1 MLFAHILRKT
11 IRRGHLTLIDA
22 RGRHHELVGPEP
34 GKHVVLKLHRADL
47 SWKLAINPQL
57 SVGEAYMDGL
67 LTVENTD
74 IYGLMDFV
82 GQNLRWRGIDHWSQR
97 LADMV
102 RHLNRY
108 VRQFNPASR
117 SRRNVAHHYDLSDEL
132 YETFLDSNRQY
143 SCAYFLTPDDTLEQ
157 AQQQKLRHIAAK
169 LLLQPGQ
176 KVLDIGS
183 GWGGLAIHLARAVP
197 GLDVTGITLSEEQ
210 LKYATDWARREDLE
224 DRVRF
229 ELRDYRAQQG
239 EFDRIV
245 SVGMFEHVG
254 VAHYGEFFATV
265 RRLLAADGVCLLH
278 TIGRVDG
285 PGPTNPWIDRYIF
298 PGGSLPALSEMVRP
312 IERSELCV
320 TDVETLRLHYAETL
334 RHWRAR
340 FLEKRERVTR
350 LYDERFVRMWELY
363 LAASETAF
371 RHFGQVVFQVQLARE
386 VDAVPMTR
394 DYIQAYEANR

>member
-1 MLFAHILRKT
+1 MLFAQVLRKT
-11 IRRGHLTLIDA
+11 IRRGRLTVIDA
-22 RGRHHELVGPEP
+22 HGRHHDLIGTEP
-34 GKHVVLKLHRADL
+34 GKHLIIKLHRPDL

-67 LTVENTD
+67 LTVENDD

-82 GQNLRWRGIDHWSQR
+82 GENLHWNGIDHWSQR
-97 LADMV
+97 LGDWV

-108 VRQFNPASR
+108 IRQFNPAGR
-117 SRRNVAHHYDLSDEL
+117 SKRNVAHHYDLSDEL

-143 SCAYFLTPDDTLEQ
+143 SCAYFVTPDDSLEQ
-157 AQQQKLRHIAAK
+157 AQQQKMRHIAAK

-183 GWGGLAIHLARAVP
+183 GWGGLALHLAAAVP
-197 GLDVTGITLSEEQ
+197 GLDVTGVTLSEEQ
-210 LKYATDWARREDLE
+210 LKYANARARREGLS

-239 EFDRIV
+239 AFDRIV

-254 VAHYGEFFATV
+254 VNHYQEFFATV
-265 RRLLAADGVCLLH
+265 RRLLVADGVALLH
-278 TIGRVDG
+278 TIGRVNG

-298 PGGSLPALSEMVRP
+298 PGGSLPALSEMVPP
-312 IERSELCV
+312 IERSNLCI
-320 TDVETLRLHYAETL
+320 TDIETLRLHYAETL
-334 RHWRAR
+334 KHWRAR
-340 FLEKRERVTR
+340 FLAKREQVTR
-350 LYDERFVRMWELY
+350 LYDARFVRMWELY

-371 RHFGQVVFQVQLARE
+371 RHFGHVVFQIQLARD
-386 VDAVPMTR
+386 VDAVPLTR